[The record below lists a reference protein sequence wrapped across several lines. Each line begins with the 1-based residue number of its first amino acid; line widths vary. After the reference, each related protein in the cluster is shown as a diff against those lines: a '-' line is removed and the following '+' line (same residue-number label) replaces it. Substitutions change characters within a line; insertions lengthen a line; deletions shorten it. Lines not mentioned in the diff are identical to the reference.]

1 MAGNAIC
8 IRDLVKA
15 HLQGSTDDA
24 KSHSVSVETPTP
36 QALRG
41 SAVDAAQA
49 KTKGISYD
57 YQV

>member
-15 HLQGSTDDA
+15 HLQGSTDGA

-41 SAVDAAQA
+41 SAVDASQA